1 MNQKSLYTTL
11 EKAGYKILSF
21 EDYPS
26 NQGSWRVN
34 FKNTHHCCEISSNR
48 FDGYISVKAKSGTGE
63 TTKSTIN
70 SLKLITDEAEL
81 AAITSWLRSLSI
93 SYKINTNKVSNNEPA
108 LSA

>member
-1 MNQKSLYTTL
+1 MNQRSLYETL

-34 FKNTHHCCEISSNR
+34 FMNTHYSCEVSANR
-48 FDGYISVKAKSGTGE
+48 FDGYISVRAKNGIDE
-63 TTKSTIN
+63 TKSTIN
-70 SLKLITDEAEL
+70 SLKFLTDEAEL
-81 AAITSWLRSLSI
+81 AAVIRWLRLLS
-93 SYKINTNKVSNNEPA
+93 SPYKTNNNKVSNNESL